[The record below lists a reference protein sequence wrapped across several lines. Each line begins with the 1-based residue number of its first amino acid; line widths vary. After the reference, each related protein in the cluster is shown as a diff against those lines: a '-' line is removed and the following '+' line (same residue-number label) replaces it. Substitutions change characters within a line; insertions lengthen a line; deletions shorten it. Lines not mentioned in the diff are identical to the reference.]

1 MYAYMLICLY
11 VFMYICIYVYMYIFI
26 YVNMYI
32 CIYVN
37 MYICNGWMTYVDTT
51 PITLI
56 YDAMTSRLRIPCHH
70 CDHQNPRV

>member
-1 MYAYMLICLY
+1 
-11 VFMYICIYVYMYIFI
+11 
-26 YVNMYI
+26 
-32 CIYVN
+32 

-70 CDHQNPRV
+70 CDHQNPRVWRTKHGDFNNYEGPASVW